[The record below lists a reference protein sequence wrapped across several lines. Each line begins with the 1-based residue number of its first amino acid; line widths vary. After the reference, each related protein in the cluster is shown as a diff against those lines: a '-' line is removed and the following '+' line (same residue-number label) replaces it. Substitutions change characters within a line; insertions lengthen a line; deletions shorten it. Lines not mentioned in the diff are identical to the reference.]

1 MQTEKGAANGVATL
15 DTNRKL
21 TNSQLPIAT
30 TSALGGVKIGSNIT
44 VNNGTISVSK
54 TNVTNALGFTP
65 IKQTDT
71 STELLSST
79 EPTSGIQNLGDFWLQ
94 EY

>member
-1 MQTEKGAANGVATL
+1 MQTEKGTANGVATL
-15 DTNRKL
+15 DENEKL

-30 TSALGGVKIGSNIT
+30 ATLLGAVKIGSNIT
-44 VNNGTISVSK
+44 ASNGTISVSK

-71 STELLSST
+71 TTELISST
-79 EPTSGIQNLGDFWLQ
+79 EPISGSQNVGDFWLQ